1 MNGPFE
7 TIFGQPSRWTCLQS
21 GKDAKMM
28 QNRVL
33 ISCWSFLM
41 KMDVS
46 TLVKVVAMMTLYIV
60 LSINLYHIVLLNDH
74 RARMMIFSIKTE
86 FFLG

>member
-1 MNGPFE
+1 
-7 TIFGQPSRWTCLQS
+7 
-21 GKDAKMM
+21 
-28 QNRVL
+28 
-33 ISCWSFLM
+33 M

-60 LSINLYHIVLLNDH
+60 LSTNLYHIVLLNDH
-74 RARMMIFSIKTE
+74 RGRMMIFSIKTE